1 VLLFLAVH
9 FLEGN
14 VITPLLERRIVRLPP
29 AMTMTAQL
37 LLAVITGPLGLA
49 LAAPL
54 TAAALGIFDVLLPIE
69 SVQKVESRRQH

>member
-1 VLLFLAVH
+1 LF
-9 FLEGN
+9 
-14 VITPLLERRIVRLPP
+14 
-29 AMTMTAQL
+29 
-37 LLAVITGPLGLA
+37 AVITGPLGLA